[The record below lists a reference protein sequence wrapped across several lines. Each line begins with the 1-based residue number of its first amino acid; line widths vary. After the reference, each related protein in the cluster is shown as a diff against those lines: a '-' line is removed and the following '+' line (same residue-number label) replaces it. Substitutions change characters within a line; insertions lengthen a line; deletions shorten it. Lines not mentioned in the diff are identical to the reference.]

1 MVHQSIVQPSNFLV
15 TACVLALASNVEPSH
30 NLAFAQ
36 SAIKK
41 LGTTNF
47 SSITISPALDN
58 KQNQTVPS
66 YHNQVVYLT
75 FNTPIHYDELVNLTK
90 SIEQQANR
98 GQYDKP
104 LVTLDIDIVAIQT
117 LTHTLTSD
125 LVDEKGENF
134 LTFDG
139 LPDWLGVARRFP
151 LASYDRMGIE
161 SLKFLQEIL

>member
-1 MVHQSIVQPSNFLV
+1 MPLTPPLPNTLLV
-15 TACVLALASNVEPSH
+15 SACVLSLASNVNPNEH
-30 NLAFAQ
+30 LAMA
-36 SAIKK
+36 KK
-41 LGTTNF
+41 WLNELGEMVL
-47 SSITISPALDN
+47 SEVYISDN
-58 KQNQTVPS
+58 TQCPDYYS
-66 YHNQVVYLT
+66 YHNQIAYLQFT
-75 FNTPIHYDELVNLTK
+75 QPLAYQDLVKVTK
-90 SIEQQANR
+90 QFEQTANR

-125 LVDEKGENF
+125 LVDEKGKNF